1 MRSFLSGVLAALVV
15 TAVVVVAGMLCLRWY
30 QKGGAER
37 DFLRETERMELVA
50 RHDRAFIEM
59 NRLKAVI
66 EKARQEAEKNLPT
79 LELKAPAQ
87 PAEAK

>member
-15 TAVVVVAGMLCLRWY
+15 TAVIIVAGMLSWRWY
-30 QKGGAER
+30 QKGSAER
-37 DFLRETERMELVA
+37 DYLRETQRMELVA
-50 RHDRAFIEM
+50 RHDKAFIEM

-66 EKARQEAEKNLPT
+66 ETARQEAEKNVPT

-87 PAEAK
+87 PSETR